1 VSNKKSF
8 ISSSK
13 EEKKEKRSK
22 RDSEEGGRVA
32 GKQGSRRATSLLN
45 LFTSSSSSSP
55 NAQGRF
61 LSLTLYSLSL
71 TSTYSLF
78 LFAPFKNIFQQGKKS
93 IKKKELTD
101 TRSPFL
107 VSSRRANQ
115 QKPYC
120 IYTGATS
127 THALHI
133 QLLSLCAR
141 PSSYIFFSSFLSQL
155 FRFKKKKESLLSFS
169 FESRKG

>member
-61 LSLTLYSLSL
+61 LSLTLYSLSHFHIQ
-71 TSTYSLF
+71 SFS
-78 LFAPFKNIFQQGKKS
+78 ICSFQKYFPTR
-93 IKKKELTD
+93 KKK
-101 TRSPFL
+101 
-107 VSSRRANQ
+107 
-115 QKPYC
+115 
-120 IYTGATS
+120 
-127 THALHI
+127 H
-133 QLLSLCAR
+133 
-141 PSSYIFFSSFLSQL
+141 
-155 FRFKKKKESLLSFS
+155 KKK
-169 FESRKG
+169 RID

>member
-1 VSNKKSF
+1 MSNKKSF

-13 EEKKEKRSK
+13 EEKKEKRGK

-61 LSLTLYSLSL
+61 LSLTLSLSTL
-71 TSTYSLF
+71 LSHSLF
-78 LFAPFKNIFQQGKKS
+78 FSICSFIFVFQQGS
-93 IKKKELTD
+93 IKKKNWLTHVH
-101 TRSPFL
+101 PFL

-120 IYTGATS
+120 TFTGATS
-127 THALHI
+127 THVYYICSFFHFICSPFFLYSFPLFFHNCSGKKRERKNRSFR
-133 QLLSLCAR
+133 SL
-141 PSSYIFFSSFLSQL
+141 
-155 FRFKKKKESLLSFS
+155 FK
-169 FESRKG
+169 SRKV